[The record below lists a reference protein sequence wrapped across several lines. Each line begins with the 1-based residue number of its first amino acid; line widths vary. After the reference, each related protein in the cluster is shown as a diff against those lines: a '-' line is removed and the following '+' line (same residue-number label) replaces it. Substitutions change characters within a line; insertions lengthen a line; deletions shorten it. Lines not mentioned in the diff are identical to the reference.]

1 MWRYHPDL
9 LATPVPRY
17 TSFPTAA
24 EFGDDVGQGNLKSA
38 LDSIDPEEP
47 LSLYLHIPY
56 CREICW
62 YCGCNTGA
70 ANKRSRLAAYIRRLR
85 EEIALT
91 AAAIRR
97 RQRVSRLGAFYD
109 SVFDRA
115 GEVVVYLGIVW
126 GTLDFGLWLPIVLAA
141 GALASS
147 TMVSYV
153 RAKSEGLGFTPGTGM
168 AAVGLA
174 PREVRVAILGIGLL
188 VAGLLPGFPE
198 DMDGAGGLA
207 YPLSG
212 LAIDATLALIT
223 VLATVT
229 VIQRILHVRRQAT
242 VASTDASTRP
252 SITH

>member
-1 MWRYHPDL
+1 MTGSL
-9 LATPVPRY
+9 VTP
-17 TSFPTAA
+17 TT
-24 EFGDDVGQGNLKSA
+24 
-38 LDSIDPEEP
+38 
-47 LSLYLHIPY
+47 
-56 CREICW
+56 
-62 YCGCNTGA
+62 
-70 ANKRSRLAAYIRRLR
+70 
-85 EEIALT
+85 
-91 AAAIRR
+91 
-97 RQRVSRLGAFYD
+97 RQRVRNVANPIALALGRLGLTPNALTLIGFLGTCVAAVAASQQWWLAAGVLVLVFGIFDLFDGALARATKRESRLGAFYD

-115 GEVVVYLGIVW
+115 GEVLVYLGIVW
-126 GTLDFGLWLPIVLAA
+126 GTLDFGLWLPVVLAA

-168 AAVGLA
+168 ASVGLA
-174 PREVRVAILGIGLL
+174 PREVRVAILGIGLT

-229 VIQRILHVRRQAT
+229 VVQRILHVRRQAMAGRAQ
-242 VASTDASTRP
+242 ASPRP

>member
-1 MWRYHPDL
+1 MTGSL
-9 LATPVPRY
+9 VTP
-17 TSFPTAA
+17 TT
-24 EFGDDVGQGNLKSA
+24 
-38 LDSIDPEEP
+38 
-47 LSLYLHIPY
+47 
-56 CREICW
+56 
-62 YCGCNTGA
+62 
-70 ANKRSRLAAYIRRLR
+70 
-85 EEIALT
+85 
-91 AAAIRR
+91 
-97 RQRVSRLGAFYD
+97 RQRVRNVANPIALALGRLGLTPNALTLIGFLGTSIAAVAASQQWWLAAGVLVLVFGVFDLFDGALARATKRESRLGAFYD

-212 LAIDATLALIT
+212 LAIDATLGLIT

-229 VIQRILHVRRQAT
+229 VVQRILHVRRQAIAAQAPT
-242 VASTDASTRP
+242 PARP
-252 SITH
+252 PITH